1 MRIYSVQG
9 PDGRIYDIQGPDGAS
24 QEQVIAALQQHLGV
38 QPPAPEEA
46 PAPQQKGLGAAVG
59 KGLESLIS
67 SGRTAFG
74 ALTGSPE
81 EAAVEAQQ
89 RQEGISRKYADQVG
103 LDKVTEAYEKRG
115 VLPAAGEVL
124 RQVPYAIAEQAPQ
137 LATMFGGARAGAA
150 LGSLAGPAGT
160 VVGGLAGAALPS
172 LVQQFG
178 GNIERQAQ
186 EQTERGAPISIDTG
200 AAGAA
205 AVPQAAL
212 DVAGSFIPFGGK
224 LITKLTGIPTAAL
237 FGKSAAQAAKIADE
251 RLLTTL
257 LKGTATGALAE
268 IPTEI
273 TQQMLERAQAGL
285 SLSDADAMREYGQT
299 AYQVGLLAPLG
310 AAGRFSEKSEARQQV
325 QEQTPVAPPPEELL
339 RIGYDQGV
347 AAPETAQPAGEPLQ
361 IGYEQP
367 APAPE
372 APNLQ
377 RSMEQHDILAKQL
390 EPLMAQYTAAAEQQ
404 DTEAVRTLGPQIKDL
419 QSKITDASNLIE
431 QLGGTTITPEELE
444 TKHQAALSNLDSKI
458 ASAHKKL
465 IDAAQNTDFDAGEK
479 HSQTLDTLKKQREDQ
494 IQDYTQRQQALVEKQ
509 ANLTQRGQTRD
520 LFTAAEAPVPAAPQ
534 ALEAPAAPEQPAVEK
549 AAPKSAQPELFS
561 EYNILNTAI
570 QNQDAP
576 VVKRMT
582 QAYEQQKI
590 QERNKTRDQEKLDN
604 NKLIQ
609 SLDER
614 LNLEGTKVTRT
625 EMEGEDYDRLLEQI
639 QAEKNKIEKPQGNAR
654 TSVLDKLYKIADE
667 HTKLTDSLEAPQ
679 TTNMQKAYAQRRIGT
694 LAKEYERL
702 VSTYVEPAKQKVIAL
717 HQQFRTVKPAPSADV
732 IRAEKA
738 AESERI
744 MREAGAAGPSREAK
758 RAARINAGDIKY
770 EVENSKD
777 FRDLAVLLG
786 QEHPEYRAQLK
797 EVQKRLKALRDKY
810 GPDDKQVA
818 EYKASSVK
826 QLGEN
831 AKKFGRQTPEYKE
844 TLKQR
849 IEDMRVS
856 LASAGKQEIKSKRTT
871 QETRKVRRAPREL
884 GRQLFKDFEEG
895 IASEKEGRIYR
906 SPETKAQN
914 EPVSTG
920 RSLPVTDGYAAKER
934 NMERVYNIK
943 ADRTDPIHGKTFA
956 EAAVIARDRASSP
969 FAKQM
974 FGILANTLKNAKH
987 DDMNGRVFVTNK
999 KGRWDEGGFESITG
1013 MYFDA
1018 GNLLITPSK
1027 TVASDHEQI
1036 LMHELVH
1043 AATVKGYTT
1052 DRQLAADISSLRDR
1066 VNDWLKTSEG
1076 AKYYEKNRDALR
1088 FGLPEEVKEATYGL
1102 VNNAEFLAEVFSN
1115 KAFQDML
1122 EQIPSNIPKQSV
1134 FTRLVE
1140 AFSRFFKLKTDG
1152 LQTVLYDALVVTD
1165 RAIARTE
1172 EINKRP
1178 DAYKYVVDYGV
1189 HSAAQNIG
1197 VGKDKEGNSFFRT
1210 KREPTAFGASFI
1222 AKEVGIIDKLK
1233 GNLLGLA
1240 GRVQFVDKDAALSAA
1255 LRKGVDE
1262 KVLNSLDAQNAEY
1275 FLRFGQNTSQ
1285 LAGQALT
1292 NGRNQIRK
1300 GEGGGYIYESVKG
1313 PNMLDAAQALEKGK
1327 FDNDTEGEA
1336 VLTAYVTGLRAD
1348 VVGWEKLNYENPAKV
1363 KEEHAQIMAMLR
1375 ANPEKM
1381 AAVKEAARLYQEY
1394 NNGLIDFATQAGYF
1408 TKERAAELKHTP
1420 YIPFYRVNSNNNVE
1434 LVIDKEHAIR
1444 IGNIKDEPQL
1454 HALVGDNK
1462 QILPIFTS
1470 AVQNTFM
1477 LTNMAL
1483 RNKSVQESAF
1493 LLRKM
1498 GVASAMGEGMGPANA
1513 STVRFQVKGV
1523 PHFVTIDTD
1532 LYGIPADLIVKGMEG
1547 IKTSMPAIVQM
1558 MGVPATLLRN
1568 FIVRN
1573 PAYAVRQVIRDP
1585 MTAWLTTGT
1594 DATPIL
1600 SSMKELA
1607 KMVAGRSE
1615 TEAKLMSTGAISSN
1629 VFTGDQ
1635 RDMSKFLKEIST
1647 GKTGWAKG
1655 MARLDAFA
1663 LQGDAATRAVVYKDS
1678 LDKGMSE
1685 QAALLRTLE
1694 SMNFNR
1700 RGLSPSVQ
1708 WLNTMIP
1715 FFNAQIQGLDVL
1727 YRAFKGDMPY
1737 SEQLKIREK
1746 MVARGLLLAAG
1757 TMAYAAMMQ
1766 DDEAYK
1772 RAKPE
1777 ERYGNWF
1784 VYVGDSKE
1792 PLKIPV
1798 PFELGYLFK
1807 SLPEAVFN
1815 LAFGDEKAKAAVG
1828 GMLTLIDQSN
1838 PFQLPAAIKP
1848 ATEVALGSSFFG
1860 GDIESAREKKIL
1872 PSERYRE
1879 TTTEA
1884 AKLLAQLTGNEEI
1897 RKLTGREGLSAI
1909 SIDHL
1914 IRGYTG
1920 GLGIALVQ
1928 LANPLLNTEVSA
1940 DVAQPTK
1947 PLSKEPFIGGLFQ
1960 PVQGRGTLDE
1970 AYNQMEYVQQVK
1982 GTFDDMVAK
1991 GRVAE
1996 ARAFMQEHVAEMSLA
2011 SVSGAVQKQLGE
2023 LAKQERMIRAS
2034 PKLTTEQKDVMLER
2048 LDKIKTVIARGSIAV
2063 YERTKDR
2070 TDRS

>member
-24 QEQVIAALQQHLGV
+24 QEQVVAALQQQLGV
-38 QPPAPEEA
+38 TTPTPEEPAA
-46 PAPQQKGLGAAVG
+46 PPKKGLGAAVG
-59 KGLESLIS
+59 KGIESLIS

-103 LDKVTEAYEKRG
+103 LDKVKEAYEKRG

-124 RQVPYAIAEQAPQ
+124 SQIPYAIAEQAPQ

-150 LGSLAGPAGT
+150 LGSLAGPVGT

-178 GNIERQAQ
+178 GNVERQAQ
-186 EQTERGAPISIDTG
+186 EQAERGQPLSIDTG

-205 AVPQAAL
+205 AVPQTVL

-224 LITKLTGIPTAAL
+224 LITKLTGIPTGAL

-257 LKGTATGALAE
+257 AKGTATGALAE

-285 SLSDADAMREYGQT
+285 SLSDADAMREYGET

-310 AAGRFSEKSEARQQV
+310 AVGRFSEKSEARQQL
-325 QEQTPVAPPPEELL
+325 QEKTPVAPPPEELL
-339 RIGYDQGV
+339 RIGYDQGTPT
-347 AAPETAQPAGEPLQ
+347 APTEEPLR

-377 RSMEQHDILAKQL
+377 RSMEQHDLLAKQL
-390 EPLMAQYTAAAEQQ
+390 EPLVAQYTTAAEQQ

-419 QSKITDASNLIE
+419 QSKITDSSNLIE

-444 TKHQAALSNLDSKI
+444 TKHQATLSNLDTKI

-465 IDAAQNTDFDAGEK
+465 VDAAQGTDFEAADK
-479 HSQTLDTLKKQREDQ
+479 HAQTLDTLKQQREAQ
-494 IQDYTQRQQALVEKQ
+494 IQDYSQRQQALVEKQ

-520 LFTAAEAPVPAAPQ
+520 LFTAAQAPVPTTPEAPVTKYLQEQGVALKPEQVA
-534 ALEAPAAPEQPAVEK
+534 ALEAPAAPEQPAAVK
-549 AAPKSAQPELFS
+549 KPVSAPVQFDLFG
-561 EYNILNTAI
+561 EYNLLNTAI

-576 VVKRMT
+576 VVKRIT
-582 QAYEQQKI
+582 QAYEQQKR
-590 QERNKTRDQEKLDN
+590 QERYKTRDQEKLDN
-604 NKLIQ
+604 EKLIQ

-625 EMEGEDYDRLLEQI
+625 EMEGEDYDRLLEKI
-639 QAEKNKIEKPQGNAR
+639 QAEKDKVEKPQGNAR
-654 TSVLDKLYKIADE
+654 TSVLDRLYAIADE
-667 HTKLTDSLEAPQ
+667 HADLSSSLESSQ
-679 TTNMQKAYAQRRIGT
+679 TTNRQKAYAQRRMGT
-694 LAKEYERL
+694 LVKAYDKL
-702 VSTYVEPAKQKVIAL
+702 VNNYVEPAKQKVIEL
-717 HQQFRTVKPAPSADV
+717 HQQFRTVRPAESAATA
-732 IRAEKA
+732 RAEKA
-738 AESERI
+738 AESARI
-744 MREAGAAGPSREAK
+744 MREAGEAGPSPEAK

-786 QEHPEYRAQLK
+786 QEHPEYKAQLK
-797 EVQKRLKALRDKY
+797 EVQKRLKALRDKH
-810 GPDDKQVA
+810 GPDSKQA
-818 EYKASSVK
+818 TEYKASAVK

-856 LASAGKQEIKSKRTT
+856 LASAGKQAIKSRRTT
-871 QETRKVRRAPREL
+871 QETKKERHAPREL

-895 IASEKEGRIYR
+895 IQSEKEGPLYRVSEDTGPAMREEEVKRLISRI
-906 SPETKAQN
+906 
-914 EPVSTG
+914 
-920 RSLPVTDGYAAKER
+920 TDSWKI
-934 NMERVYNIK
+934 VPTI
-943 ADRTDPIHGKTFA
+943 TFA
-956 EAAVIARDRASSP
+956 RD
-969 FAKQM
+969 
-974 FGILANTLKNAKH
+974 
-987 DDMNGRVFVTNK
+987 
-999 KGRWDEGGFESITG
+999 
-1013 MYFDA
+1013 FDA
-1018 GNLLITPSK
+1018 LPDHIKKQAIKDGVENKVPGVYDPDAK
-1027 TVASDHEQI
+1027 TVYIVGDQ
-1036 LMHELVH
+1036 MHTAEDV
-1043 AATVKGYTT
+1043 AATVAHEIAGHFGLREMMGDSYVQTMN
-1052 DRQLAADISSLRDR
+1052 DLYSGNAA
-1066 VNDWLKTSEG
+1066 V
-1076 AKYYEKNRDALR
+1076 RDAANAKLKKSKN
-1088 FGLPEEVKEATYGL
+1088 LSQNVAVEEV
-1102 VNNAEFLAEVFSN
+1102 LAEMAETPTPNAAERSALRKVFDAIKTFFN
-1115 KAFQDML
+1115 KMFRGQVIGDDAVR
-1122 EQIPSNIPKQSV
+1122 QIVANAN
-1134 FTRLVE
+1134 R
-1140 AFSRFFKLKTDG
+1140 
-1152 LQTVLYDALVVTD
+1152 
-1165 RAIARTE
+1165 
-1172 EINKRP
+1172 
-1178 DAYKYVVDYGV
+1178 YVVEGTRPQEYQNVGV
-1189 HSAAQNIG
+1189 Y
-1197 VGKDKEGNSFFRT
+1197 KTPEGESLFRT
-1210 KREPTAFGASFI
+1210 KKEPTAYGASFI
-1222 AKEVGIIDKLK
+1222 AKETGIIDKLK
-1233 GNLLGLA
+1233 GNFLGLA
-1240 GRVQFVDKDAALSAA
+1240 GRVQLVDKDAALSEAMK
-1255 LRKGVDE
+1255 KGVE
-1262 KVLNSLDAQNAEY
+1262 KKAISNLEAQNAEY

-1292 NGRNQIRK
+1292 NGSIRIRE

-1313 PNMLDAAQALEKGK
+1313 PNMMDVAQALEKGK
-1327 FDNDTEGEA
+1327 FSNDTEAEA
-1336 VLTAYVTGLRAD
+1336 ILTAYVTGLRAD
-1348 VVGWEKLNYENPAKV
+1348 AVGWEKLNYENPAKV
-1363 KEEHAQIMAMLR
+1363 KQEHAQIMDMLR

-1408 TKERAAELKHTP
+1408 TKERAAELKRTP
-1420 YIPFYRVNSNNNVE
+1420 YIPFYRVNNNDNVE

-1477 LTNMAL
+1477 LTSMAL

-1498 GVASAMGEGMGPANA
+1498 GVASALSPGMGPANA
-1513 STVRFQVKGV
+1513 NTVRFRVKGV

-1558 MGVPATLLRN
+1558 MGVPATLLRS

-1607 KMVAGRSE
+1607 SMVAGRSE
-1615 TEAKLMSTGAISSN
+1615 TEAKLMATGAISSN

-1655 MARLDAFA
+1655 MAKLDAFA

-1700 RGLSPSVQ
+1700 RGLSPSIQ

-1746 MVARGLLLAAG
+1746 MLARGFMLAAG
-1757 TMAYAAMMQ
+1757 TMAYAAIMQ

-1815 LAFGDEKAKAAVG
+1815 LAAGDEKAKTAIG
-1828 GMLTLIDQSN
+1828 GFLTLVDQSN

-1848 ATEVALGSSFFG
+1848 ATEVVLGKSFFG
-1860 GDIESAREKKIL
+1860 GDIESTREKKIL
-1872 PSERYRE
+1872 PAERYRE

-1884 AKLLAQLTGNEEI
+1884 AKLLAQLTGSEEI

-1920 GLGIALVQ
+1920 GLGVALVQ
-1928 LANPLLNTEVSA
+1928 LANPLLNTELPA
-1940 DVAQPTK
+1940 DVAKPTK
-1947 PLSKEPFIGGLFQ
+1947 PMSREPFIGGLFQ
-1960 PVQGRGTLDE
+1960 PVEGRGTLDA
-1970 AYNQMEYVQQVK
+1970 AYNQMEYIQQVK
-1982 GTFDDMVAK
+1982 GTFDDMVTK
-1991 GRVAE
+1991 GQVAE
-1996 ARAFMQEHVAEMSLA
+1996 ARAFMQEHVAEMSLI
-2011 SVSGAVQKQLGE
+2011 SVSGAVQKQLGG

-2048 LDKIKTVIARGSIAV
+2048 LDKIKVAIARGSMAV
-2063 YERTKDR
+2063 YEKTKDR